1 MFAEND
7 VRTRF
12 LGDLGLK
19 MPAEIEKLFGKQ
31 FYAQISAERLD
42 LLDTADVLVLVA
54 SRKPQT
60 RQLTVI
66 AQLQAPA
73 RGARGPARDD
83 RRPGSRDRDV
93 VLVGAVDPLS
103 AARGRPAPAC
113 RARVSRRAGGL
124 ALIVA
129 GLALVL
135 LLSISVG
142 ARPIPVDRVW
152 GLVWSPDGS
161 DDAII
166 VHDLR
171 IPRTILGLIVG
182 AALGVGGALM
192 QALTRNPLAD
202 PGLLGVNAGAAAA
215 VVTATAVLGV
225 VSPLVYV
232 WFAFLGAGVASVV
245 VYGVGAAGHSGAT
258 PVRLALAGT
267 AVSFALIAYVQGLT
281 LIDRE
286 TLDQYRFWQ
295 VGALA
300 GHPPSLSWQ
309 IAPFIAIGLLLAFA
323 LGRPLNAIGLGDEAG
338 RALGASPGA
347 RASSAR
353 WRSRCC
359 AGRRRPRPG
368 RSRSSA

>member
-1 MFAEND
+1 
-7 VRTRF
+7 
-12 LGDLGLK
+12 
-19 MPAEIEKLFGKQ
+19 
-31 FYAQISAERLD
+31 
-42 LLDTADVLVLVA
+42 
-54 SRKPQT
+54 
-60 RQLTVI
+60 
-66 AQLQAPA
+66 
-73 RGARGPARDD
+73 
-83 RRPGSRDRDV
+83 
-93 VLVGAVDPLS
+93 
-103 AARGRPAPAC
+103 
-113 RARVSRRAGGL
+113 VSRRATGL
-124 ALIVA
+124 ALIGA

-152 GLVWSPDGS
+152 DLVWSPDGS

-215 VVTATAVLGV
+215 VVTATALLGV

-232 WFAFLGAGVASVV
+232 WFAFAGAAAASVV
-245 VYGVGAAGHSGAT
+245 VYGVGAAGRSGAT

-267 AVSFALIAYVQGLT
+267 AVSFALYAYVQGLT
-281 LIDRE
+281 IVDRE
-286 TLDQYRFWQ
+286 TLDQFRFWQ

-300 GHPPSLSWQ
+300 GHAPSLSAQ
-309 IAPFIAIGLLLAFA
+309 IAPFVALGLLLAFA

-338 RALGASPGA
+338 RALGA
-347 RASSAR
+347 
-353 WRSRCC
+353 
-359 AGRRRPRPG
+359 RPG
-368 RSRSSA
+368 RTRVLGAVAITLLCGAGTAAAGPIAFIGLTVPHVARAITGPDQRWVLPYSALLAPVMLLGADVVGRVVNRPGELEVGIISALIGGPVFIAIVRRRRIAQL